1 MSVYKRGDKWWYKIC
16 FEGQIIRESTKSKSK
31 TLAIGAE
38 KARRRELEETYNN
51 IPKSK
56 RAKLFSLAA
65 DEWLVKRFPHVAPKT
80 VELYRLA
87 LSHLKPRFGRRLLT
101 DISADDIARYQG
113 ERLGKGLSNRT
124 VNLEVG
130 VLRSILIKHDR
141 NFWSEVAKGFEFLPE
156 REDIGRAL
164 TQDEEARLLRAA
176 SDRMFSGYHI
186 YPIVCLALNT
196 AMRSQEIR
204 TMQWSQIDLNQRTI
218 RVGKSKTVAGSGRVI
233 PLNQPA
239 WAVLEHWRA
248 RFPNAQ
254 ATDYIFPACEN
265 RRVDPTK
272 PIKSFRTAWRNALRL
287 AALKCRFHDL
297 RHTCISRLGEGQ
309 NSDQAIMAI
318 AGHVSRRMM
327 ERYSHIGM
335 DAKRKAV
342 EALSRPV
349 FEEAGAQK
357 VAQSRESKKEP
368 LPN

>member
-130 VLRSILIKHDR
+130 VLRSILIKYNR
-141 NFWSEVAKGFEFLPE
+141 QLWSEVAKDIEFLHE
-156 REDIGRAL
+156 REDVGRAL
-164 TQDEEARLLRAA
+164 SRDEEARLLRAA
-176 SDRMFSGYHI
+176 SDRTFSGSHLYT
-186 YPIVCLALNT
+186 IVCLALNT

-204 TMQWSQIDLNQRTI
+204 TMQWSQIDINQRTI
-218 RVGKSKTVAGSGRVI
+218 KVGKSKTAAGSGRVI

-239 WAVLEHWRA
+239 WAVLEHWQS
-248 RFPNAQ
+248 RFPKAQ
-254 ATDYIFPACEN
+254 PSDYVFPACEN
-265 RRVDPTK
+265 RHADPTR
-272 PIKSFRTAWRNALRL
+272 PIKSFRTAWRNSLKL
-287 AALKCRFHDL
+287 AAVKCGFHDL
-297 RHTCISRLGEGQ
+297 RHTCISRLAEGQ

-335 DAKRKAV
+335 EAKRKAV
-342 EALSRPV
+342 EALSRPDIGGD
-349 FEEAGAQK
+349 GAQNW
-357 VAQSRESKKEP
+357 AQSGELRKEP
-368 LPN
+368 RPN